1 MVESHREIK
10 GKAEMY
16 EQRYYITS
24 HQAKT
29 AQFIAYAIRCHWH
42 LESKLHWQLDVSF
55 HEDKNCLRSGY
66 GEKI

>member
-1 MVESHREIK
+1 MVESHRKIK

-29 AQFIAYAIRCHWH
+29 AQFIAYAIRYHWH
-42 LESKLHWQLDVSF
+42 LESKLHW
-55 HEDKNCLRSGY
+55 
-66 GEKI
+66 